1 MTALPSR
8 HSHPSPVLSST
19 PFGGTGPQGQEESP
33 QLSPVTE
40 DGESHVDPSGTEGQ
54 LSEEEKTDQQPLSG
68 EEELEPEASD
78 GSGSWEDAA
87 LLTEANLAASGSA
100 PAPETVGSSEPS
112 VGSIRQR
119 PICSSS

>member
-1 MTALPSR
+1 MVRDPVRQDPRGHVGRAEATLGGGRDPWSGI
-8 HSHPSPVLSST
+8 SPLG
-19 PFGGTGPQGQEESP
+19 FDF
-33 QLSPVTE
+33 LSP
-40 DGESHVDPSGTEGQ
+40 GP
-54 LSEEEKTDQQPLSG
+54 
-68 EEELEPEASD
+68 

-112 VGSIRQR
+112 AGSVRQR

>member
-1 MTALPSR
+1 MVRDAVRQDLGGHVSR
-8 HSHPSPVLSST
+8 VEATLGGGGGPWPGIY
-19 PFGGTGPQGQEESP
+19 PFGFRF
-33 QLSPVTE
+33 LSP
-40 DGESHVDPSGTEGQ
+40 GP
-54 LSEEEKTDQQPLSG
+54 
-68 EEELEPEASD
+68 